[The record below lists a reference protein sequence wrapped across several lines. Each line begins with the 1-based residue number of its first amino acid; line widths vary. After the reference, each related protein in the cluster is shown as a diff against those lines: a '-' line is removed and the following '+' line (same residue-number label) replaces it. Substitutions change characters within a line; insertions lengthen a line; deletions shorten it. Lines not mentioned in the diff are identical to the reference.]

1 MPPDDADPHPRI
13 GAALREERERQG
25 LQLDALEER
34 TKIRTRY
41 LRALENEDWDILP
54 GPTYVRGF
62 LRTYAEALGLDAEAL
77 VDDYRQEFE
86 IPETPRGGLPE
97 AVLTEHRE
105 ARTRRSRRGWL
116 IAALVVGLVAL
127 LLVLGLSSGSDD
139 DEGRDGKGKAEREE
153 AAQGGGGAGDGEE
166 DGSDADEGEEVPETV
181 ELELA
186 PRTDSEVCLVNKGG
200 AVLID
205 NQVLNPEDE
214 ENFEAE
220 AFDLSLGFGD
230 VEITVNGEKQRLEAS
245 SDAPVTYRVTPGGV
259 RQPIPDTDPDCP

>member
-1 MPPDDADPHPRI
+1 MPADESDPHLRI

-25 LQLDALEER
+25 LELDALEER

-41 LRALENEDWDILP
+41 LRALENEDWDIIP

-62 LRTYAEALGLDAEAL
+62 LRTYAESLGLDAEAL
-77 VDDYRQEFE
+77 VDDYREEFE
-86 IPETPRGGLPE
+86 APFAPQRGLPE
-97 AVLTEHRE
+97 TVLTEHRE
-105 ARTRRSRRGWL
+105 ARGAPGSRRGWL
-116 IAALVVGLVAL
+116 IAALVLGLVAL

-139 DEGRDGKGKAEREE
+139 DEGRDGKGNAERQKQ
-153 AAQGGGGAGDGEE
+153 ASKGGTGGEGEDDSSAE
-166 DGSDADEGEEVPETV
+166 EGEEVPETV

-205 NQVLNPEDE
+205 NQVLNPEDDE
-214 ENFEAE
+214 KFEAD
-220 AFDLSLGFGD
+220 AFDLSLGFGE
-230 VEITVNGEKQRLEAS
+230 VEITVNGEKQRIEAS
-245 SDAPVTYRVTPGGV
+245 SDAPVTYRVMPGGV